1 MENMEMTVEGD
12 TLTVKIDLTRD
23 LGLSKS
29 QKTRIIASSRGNA
42 KVPGTDATIGLNLY
56 RRV

>member
-12 TLTVKIDLTRD
+12 TLTIKIDLTRD

-42 KVPGTDATIGLNLY
+42 KVPGTDVTIGLNLY
-56 RRV
+56 KRA

>member
-1 MENMEMTVEGD
+1 MENMTMEIKDGKLIITC
-12 TLTVKIDLTRD
+12 DLNTD

-29 QKTRIIASSRGNA
+29 GKTRIIASSRGNA

-56 RRV
+56 RKV

>member
-1 MENMEMTVEGD
+1 MENM
-12 TLTVKIDLTRD
+12 TLEINGNELVIKIDLTKD

-29 QKTRIIASSRGNA
+29 GKTRIIASSRGNA

-56 RRV
+56 RRA